1 MRMSKA
7 KQVIDFRASKGF
19 TVAQSNEHLRVYSD
33 STLKHAMSI
42 GNYDLTREH
51 LNFEIVKGGKIQPVD
66 KTKSIPQ
73 RIAANLAARGI
84 KDPNEGLEEPRFRTV
99 VNFIL
104 GGSRERMLELAFGDQ
119 KINLDKGADNSHL
132 KRSRDIEQ
140 WAKDMYYFVSDRYG
154 EENIAAFVVHLDELN
169 PHVHLTLLPI
179 DKEGRFAYKKIFA
192 GKDKFEFKARTLA
205 MHDAFAKVN
214 EKWGLY
220 RGTSITETGARHRS
234 TEEYRRMLD
243 EECATLEENVEK
255 HRKVLSGLQ
264 QEISLAERRVKGLT
278 SMVANL
284 EREKDDVERE
294 LDSLAS
300 AILDNRGGKLSNEEK
315 IAALR
320 DKLSDINAKLAD
332 KRQKL
337 SEAEEKLAML
347 KDEAVSVQQRTDEL
361 RNEATQ
367 AATVVQSKIHEEVS
381 KALYENVV
389 SDFRLRLPTM
399 PDAVQVQ
406 LDDSVLMDVAEH
418 GNHIVSCAMLLFA
431 GYVDQATEF
440 AKGHGGGGSGP
451 SSGWGRDPKDDD
463 REWARRCA
471 MMATRMMRSGSGRKM
486 KR

>member
-1 MRMSKA
+1 MNAA
-7 KQVIDFRASKGF
+7 KQVIDFRTSKGF
-19 TVAQSNEHLRVYSD
+19 TKAQSDEHLRVRSEK
-33 STLKHAMSI
+33 SQNHALAT

-51 LNFEIVKGGKIQPVD
+51 LNFEITKGGKIQPID
-66 KTKSIPQ
+66 KTRSIPQ

-119 KINLDKGADNSHL
+119 KVNLAKGADNSHL
-132 KRSRDIEQ
+132 KRNRDIEQ

-154 EENIAAFVVHLDELN
+154 EENIAAFVVHLDEMN

-179 DKEGRFAYKKIFA
+179 DQNGRFAYKKIFA

-234 TEEYRRMLD
+234 TEEYRRLLD
-243 EECATLEENVEK
+243 EECVTLEDKIEN

-278 SMVANL
+278 SMVVNL
-284 EREKDDVERE
+284 ENERKTVERE

-300 AILDNRGGKLSNEEK
+300 AVLDNADGKLSNEEK
-315 IAALR
+315 ITALHA
-320 DKLSDINAKLAD
+320 KLEDINAKLAD
-332 KRQKL
+332 KKQKL
-337 SEAEEKLAML
+337 SEAEEKLSKL
-347 KDEAVSVQQRTDEL
+347 KEEADTVKERTDEL
-361 RNEATQ
+361 RSEATQ
-367 AATVVQSKIHEEVS
+367 AATTVQQKVREEVT

-389 SDFRLRLPTM
+389 SDFRLRLPQM
-399 PDAVQVQ
+399 SDAVQLQ
-406 LDDSVLMDVAEH
+406 LDDSVLMDVADH
-418 GNHIVSCAMLLFA
+418 GNHIVACAMMLFA

-440 AKGHGGGGSGP
+440 AKGHGGGGP

-471 MMATRMMRSGSGRKM
+471 MMATKMMRSGSGRKL

>member
-1 MRMSKA
+1 MSKA

-19 TVAQSNEHLRVYSD
+19 TKAQSDEHLRVRSD
-33 STLKHAMSI
+33 KSLKHALAT

-66 KTKSIPQ
+66 KSRSIPQ

-84 KDPNEGLEEPRFRTV
+84 RDPNEGLEEPRFRTV

-119 KINLDKGADNSHL
+119 AVDMAKGADNSHL

-154 EENIAAFVVHLDELN
+154 EENIAAFVVHLDETN

-192 GKDKFEFKARTLA
+192 GKDKFDYKARMLA
-205 MHDAFAKVN
+205 LHDDFAKVN

-243 EECATLEENVEK
+243 EECSTLEEDVQQ

-264 QEISLAERRVKGLT
+264 AEISLAERRVKGLT

-284 EREKDDVERE
+284 EREKESVEKE
-294 LDSLAS
+294 LDSLAN
-300 AILDNRGGKLSNEEK
+300 AMLDDAGGKLSREEK

-320 DKLSDINAKLAD
+320 EKLSDINGKLAD
-332 KRQKL
+332 KKQKL
-337 SEAEEKLAML
+337 SDAEEKLASL
-347 KDEAVSVQQRTDEL
+347 KEEAVSVQQRTEEL
-361 RNEATQ
+361 REEAQQVATTVQ
-367 AATVVQSKIHEEVS
+367 AKIRDEVS
-381 KALYENVV
+381 KALYEHVI
-389 SDFRLRLPTM
+389 SDFRLRLPSMTE
-399 PDAVQVQ
+399 AVQLQ

-418 GNHIVSCAMLLFA
+418 GNHIVSCAVMLFA
-431 GYVDQATEF
+431 GYVEQATEF

-471 MMATRMMRSGSGRKM
+471 MMATKMMRSGSGRKM

>member
-1 MRMSKA
+1 MTKA

-19 TVAQSNEHLRVYSD
+19 TKAQSDEHLRVRSAK
-33 STLKHAMSI
+33 SLQHALAT

-66 KTKSIPQ
+66 KSKSIPQ
-73 RIAANLAARGI
+73 RIVENLAARGI
-84 KDPNEGLEEPRFRTV
+84 KDPNEGLSEPRFRTV

-119 KINLDKGADNSHL
+119 TVDVAKGADNSHL
-132 KRSRDIEQ
+132 KRCRDIEQ

-179 DKEGRFAYKKIFA
+179 DKDGRFAYKKIFA

-205 MHDAFAKVN
+205 MHDAFAKIN
-214 EKWGLY
+214 EKWGLE

-243 EECATLEENVEK
+243 EECSTLEEKVAN

-264 QEISLAERRVKGLT
+264 AEISLAERRVKGLT

-284 EREKDDVERE
+284 EREREDIEHE
-294 LDSLAS
+294 LDSMAS
-300 AILDNRGGKLSNEEK
+300 GMLDNPHGNLSNEEK
-315 IAALR
+315 IKALR
-320 DKLSDINAKLAD
+320 EKLADIDTKLAD
-332 KRQKL
+332 KKQKL
-337 SEAEEKLAML
+337 SEAEDKLADL
-347 KDEAVSVQQRTDEL
+347 KREAADVQERTEELKLEASHAATSVQERIRDEV
-361 RNEATQ
+361 T
-367 AATVVQSKIHEEVS
+367 

-389 SDFRLRLPTM
+389 SDFRLRLPQMT
-399 PDAVQVQ
+399 DDVQ
-406 LDDSVLMDVAEH
+406 LQFDDSLLMDVAER
-418 GNHIVSCAMLLFA
+418 GNHIVSCAMMLFA
-431 GYVDQATEF
+431 GYVDEATQF

-451 SSGWGRDPKDDD
+451 STGWGRDPKDDD
-463 REWARRCA
+463 REWAHRCA
-471 MMATRMMRSGSGRKM
+471 MMATKMMRSGSGRKM

>member
-1 MRMSKA
+1 MNAA
-7 KQVIDFRASKGF
+7 KQVIDFRTSKGF
-19 TVAQSNEHLRVYSD
+19 TKAQSDEHLRVRSEK
-33 STLKHAMSI
+33 SQNHALAT

-51 LNFEIVKGGKIQPVD
+51 LNFEITKGGKIQPID
-66 KTKSIPQ
+66 KTRSIPQ

-119 KINLDKGADNSHL
+119 KVNLAKGADNSHL
-132 KRSRDIEQ
+132 KRNRDIEQ

-154 EENIAAFVVHLDELN
+154 EENIAAFVVHLDEMN

-179 DKEGRFAYKKIFA
+179 DQNGRFAYKKIFA

-234 TEEYRRMLD
+234 TEEYRRLLD
-243 EECATLEENVEK
+243 EECVTLEDKIEN

-278 SMVANL
+278 SMVVNL
-284 EREKDDVERE
+284 ENERKTVERE

-300 AILDNRGGKLSNEEK
+300 AVLDNADGKLSNEEK
-315 IAALR
+315 ITALHA
-320 DKLSDINAKLAD
+320 KLEDINAKLAD
-332 KRQKL
+332 KKQKL
-337 SEAEEKLAML
+337 SEAEEKLSKL
-347 KDEAVSVQQRTDEL
+347 KEEADTVKERTDEL
-361 RNEATQ
+361 RSEATQ
-367 AATVVQSKIHEEVS
+367 AAITIQQKVREEVT

-389 SDFRLRLPTM
+389 SDFRLRLPQM
-399 PDAVQVQ
+399 PDAVQLQ
-406 LDDSVLMDVAEH
+406 LDDSVLMDVADH
-418 GNHIVSCAMLLFA
+418 GNHIVACAMMLFA

-440 AKGHGGGGSGP
+440 AKGHGGGGGGP

-471 MMATRMMRSGSGRKM
+471 MMATKMMRSASGRKM

>member
-1 MRMSKA
+1 MSKA

-19 TVAQSNEHLRVYSD
+19 TKAQSDEHLRVRSD
-33 STLKHAMSI
+33 KSLKHALAT
-42 GNYDLTREH
+42 GNYDQTREH

-66 KTKSIPQ
+66 KTRNIPQ
-73 RIAANLAARGI
+73 RIAENLAGRGI
-84 KDPNEGLEEPRFRTV
+84 KDPNEGLAEPRFRTV

-119 KINLDKGADNSHL
+119 KVNVGDGANNSHL

-154 EENIAAFVVHLDELN
+154 EENIAAFIVHLDETN
-169 PHVHLTLLPI
+169 PHIHLTLLPI
-179 DKEGRFAYKKIFA
+179 DKNGRFAYKKIFA

-214 EKWGLY
+214 AKWGLE

-243 EECATLEENVEK
+243 EECSSLAEDIEK
-255 HRKVLSGLQ
+255 HRKVLSGLHKD
-264 QEISLAERRVKGLT
+264 IALAERRVKGLS
-278 SMVANL
+278 SMIANL
-284 EREKDDVERE
+284 EKEKVDVEKQ
-294 LDSLAS
+294 LDSLAK
-300 AILDNRGGKLSNEEK
+300 ALLDNNDDTMSNEEK
-315 IAALR
+315 AKALR
-320 DKLSDINAKLAD
+320 DKLDDINAKLAD

-337 SEAEEKLAML
+337 SEAEDKLAQL
-347 KDEAVSVQQRTDEL
+347 KKEETSIKERTDEL
-361 RNEATQ
+361 RSEAMQ
-367 AATVVQSKIHEEVS
+367 AATEVQSKIRDEVTT
-381 KALYENVV
+381 ALYENMV
-389 SDFRLRLPTM
+389 SDFRLRLPQFS
-399 PDAVQVQ
+399 DDLHLQ
-406 LDDSVLMDVAEH
+406 LDDSILMDVAEK

-440 AKGHGGGGSGP
+440 AKGHGGGGSSP
-451 SSGWGRDPKDDD
+451 SSGWGRDPRDDD

-471 MMATRMMRSGSGRKM
+471 MMATRMMRSGSGRKI

>member
-1 MRMSKA
+1 MNAA
-7 KQVIDFRASKGF
+7 KQVIDFRTSKGF
-19 TVAQSNEHLRVYSD
+19 TKAQSDEHLRVRSEK
-33 STLKHAMSI
+33 SQNHALAT

-51 LNFEIVKGGKIQPVD
+51 LNFEITKGGKIQPID
-66 KTKSIPQ
+66 KTRSIPQ

-119 KINLDKGADNSHL
+119 KVNLAKGADNSHL
-132 KRSRDIEQ
+132 KRNRDIEQ

-154 EENIAAFVVHLDELN
+154 EENIAAFVVHLDEMN

-179 DKEGRFAYKKIFA
+179 DQNGRFAYKKIFA

-234 TEEYRRMLD
+234 TEEYRRLLD
-243 EECATLEENVEK
+243 EECVTLEDKIEN

-278 SMVANL
+278 SMVVNL
-284 EREKDDVERE
+284 ENERKTVEKE

-300 AILDNRGGKLSNEEK
+300 AVLDNADGKLSNEEK
-315 IAALR
+315 ITALHA
-320 DKLSDINAKLAD
+320 KLEDINAKLAD
-332 KRQKL
+332 KKQKL
-337 SEAEEKLAML
+337 SEAEEKLSKL
-347 KDEAVSVQQRTDEL
+347 KEEADTVKERTDEL
-361 RNEATQ
+361 RSEATQ
-367 AATVVQSKIHEEVS
+367 AATTVQQKVREEVT

-389 SDFRLRLPTM
+389 NDFRLRLPQM
-399 PDAVQVQ
+399 SDAVQLQ
-406 LDDSVLMDVAEH
+406 LDDSVLMDVADH
-418 GNHIVSCAMLLFA
+418 GNHIVACAMMLFA

-440 AKGHGGGGSGP
+440 AKGHGGGGGGP

-471 MMATRMMRSGSGRKM
+471 MMATKMMRSGSGRKL

>member
-1 MRMSKA
+1 MNAA
-7 KQVIDFRASKGF
+7 KQVIDFRTSKGF
-19 TVAQSNEHLRVYSD
+19 TKAQSDEHLRVRSEK
-33 STLKHAMSI
+33 SQNHALAT

-51 LNFEIVKGGKIQPVD
+51 LNFEITKGGKIQPID
-66 KTKSIPQ
+66 KTRSIPQ

-119 KINLDKGADNSHL
+119 KVNLAKGADNSHL
-132 KRSRDIEQ
+132 KRNRDIEQ

-154 EENIAAFVVHLDELN
+154 EENIAAFVVHLDEMN

-179 DKEGRFAYKKIFA
+179 DENGRFAYKKIFA

-220 RGTSITETGARHRS
+220 RGTSITETGAKHRS
-234 TEEYRRMLD
+234 TEEYRRLLD
-243 EECATLEENVEK
+243 EECVTLEDKIEN

-278 SMVANL
+278 SMVVNL
-284 EREKDDVERE
+284 ENERKTVERE

-300 AILDNRGGKLSNEEK
+300 AVLDNADGKLSNEEK
-315 IAALR
+315 ITALHA
-320 DKLSDINAKLAD
+320 KLEDINAKLAD
-332 KRQKL
+332 KIQKL
-337 SEAEEKLAML
+337 SEAEEKLSKL
-347 KDEAVSVQQRTDEL
+347 KEEADTVKERTDEL
-361 RNEATQ
+361 RSEATQ
-367 AATVVQSKIHEEVS
+367 AATTVQQKVREEVT

-389 SDFRLRLPTM
+389 SDFRLRLPQM
-399 PDAVQVQ
+399 SDAVQLQ
-406 LDDSVLMDVAEH
+406 LDDSVLMDVADH
-418 GNHIVSCAMLLFA
+418 GNHIVACAMMLFA

-440 AKGHGGGGSGP
+440 AKGHGGGGGGP
-451 SSGWGRDPKDDD
+451 SSGWERDPKDDD

-471 MMATRMMRSGSGRKM
+471 MMATKMMRSGSGRKL

>member
-1 MRMSKA
+1 MNAA

-19 TVAQSNEHLRVYSD
+19 TVSQSNEHLRVYSD
-33 STLKHAMSI
+33 KTLNHALSI

-51 LNFEIVKGGKIQPVD
+51 LNFEITKGGKIQPID
-66 KTKSIPQ
+66 KTRSIPQ

-119 KINLDKGADNSHL
+119 KVNLAKGADNSHL

-154 EENIAAFVVHLDELN
+154 EENIAAFVVHLDEMN

-179 DKEGRFAYKKIFA
+179 DQNGRFAYKKIFA

-234 TEEYRRMLD
+234 TEEYRRLLD
-243 EECATLEENVEK
+243 EECVTLEDKIEN

-278 SMVANL
+278 SMVVNL
-284 EREKDDVERE
+284 ENERKTVERE

-300 AILDNRGGKLSNEEK
+300 AVLDNADGKLSNEEK
-315 IAALR
+315 ITALHA
-320 DKLSDINAKLAD
+320 KLENINAKLAD
-332 KRQKL
+332 KKQKL
-337 SEAEEKLAML
+337 SEAEEKLSKL
-347 KDEAVSVQQRTDEL
+347 KEEADTVKERTDEL
-361 RNEATQ
+361 RSEATQ
-367 AATVVQSKIHEEVS
+367 AAITIQQKVREEVT

-389 SDFRLRLPTM
+389 SDFRLRLPQM
-399 PDAVQVQ
+399 PDAVQLQ
-406 LDDSVLMDVAEH
+406 LDDSVLMDVADH
-418 GNHIVSCAMLLFA
+418 GNHIVACAMMLFA

-440 AKGHGGGGSGP
+440 AKGHGGGGGGP

-471 MMATRMMRSGSGRKM
+471 MMATKMMRSASGRKM

>member
-1 MRMSKA
+1 MNAA
-7 KQVIDFRASKGF
+7 KQVIDFRTSKGF
-19 TVAQSNEHLRVYSD
+19 TKAQSDEHLRVRSEK
-33 STLKHAMSI
+33 SQNHALAT

-51 LNFEIVKGGKIQPVD
+51 LNFEITKGGKIQPID
-66 KTKSIPQ
+66 KTRSIPQ

-119 KINLDKGADNSHL
+119 KVNLAKGADNSHL
-132 KRSRDIEQ
+132 KRNRDIEQ

-154 EENIAAFVVHLDELN
+154 EENIAAFVVHLDEMN

-179 DKEGRFAYKKIFA
+179 DQNGRFAYKKIFA

-234 TEEYRRMLD
+234 TEEYRRLLD
-243 EECATLEENVEK
+243 EECVTLEDKIEN

-278 SMVANL
+278 SMVVNL
-284 EREKDDVERE
+284 ENERKTVERE

-300 AILDNRGGKLSNEEK
+300 AVLDNADGKLSNEEK
-315 IAALR
+315 ITALHA
-320 DKLSDINAKLAD
+320 KLEDINAKLAD
-332 KRQKL
+332 KKQKL
-337 SEAEEKLAML
+337 SEAEEKLSKL
-347 KDEAVSVQQRTDEL
+347 KEEADTVKERTDEL
-361 RNEATQ
+361 RSEATQ
-367 AATVVQSKIHEEVS
+367 AATTVQQKVREEVT

-389 SDFRLRLPTM
+389 SDFRLRLPQM
-399 PDAVQVQ
+399 SDAVQLQ
-406 LDDSVLMDVAEH
+406 LDDSVLMDVADH
-418 GNHIVSCAMLLFA
+418 GNHIVACAMMLFA

-440 AKGHGGGGSGP
+440 AKGHGGGGGGP

-471 MMATRMMRSGSGRKM
+471 MMATKMMRSASGRKM

>member
-1 MRMSKA
+1 MNAA
-7 KQVIDFRASKGF
+7 KQVIDFRTSKGF
-19 TVAQSNEHLRVYSD
+19 TKAQSDEHLRVRSEK
-33 STLKHAMSI
+33 SQNHALAT

-51 LNFEIVKGGKIQPVD
+51 LNFEITKGGKIQPID
-66 KTKSIPQ
+66 KTRSIPQ

-119 KINLDKGADNSHL
+119 KVNLAKGADNSHL
-132 KRSRDIEQ
+132 KRNRDIEQ

-154 EENIAAFVVHLDELN
+154 EENIAAFVVHLDEMN

-179 DKEGRFAYKKIFA
+179 DQNGRFAYKKIFA

-214 EKWGLY
+214 QKWGLY

-234 TEEYRRMLD
+234 TEEYRRLLD
-243 EECATLEENVEK
+243 EECVTLEDKIEN

-278 SMVANL
+278 SMVVNL
-284 EREKDDVERE
+284 ENERKTVERE

-300 AILDNRGGKLSNEEK
+300 AVLDNADGKLSNEEK
-315 IAALR
+315 ITALHA
-320 DKLSDINAKLAD
+320 KLEDINAKLAD
-332 KRQKL
+332 KKQKL
-337 SEAEEKLAML
+337 SEAEEKLSKL
-347 KDEAVSVQQRTDEL
+347 KEEANTVKERTDEL
-361 RNEATQ
+361 RSEATQ
-367 AATVVQSKIHEEVS
+367 AATTVQQKVREEVT

-389 SDFRLRLPTM
+389 SDFRLRLPQM
-399 PDAVQVQ
+399 SDAVQLQ
-406 LDDSVLMDVAEH
+406 LDDSVLMDVADH
-418 GNHIVSCAMLLFA
+418 GNHIVACAMMLFA

-440 AKGHGGGGSGP
+440 AKGHGGGGGSP

-471 MMATRMMRSGSGRKM
+471 MMATKMMRSGSGRKL

>member
-1 MRMSKA
+1 MNAA
-7 KQVIDFRASKGF
+7 KQVIDFRTSKGF
-19 TVAQSNEHLRVYSD
+19 TKAQSDEHLRVRSEK
-33 STLKHAMSI
+33 SQNHALAT

-51 LNFEIVKGGKIQPVD
+51 LNFEITKGGKIQPID
-66 KTKSIPQ
+66 KTRSIPQ

-84 KDPNEGLEEPRFRTV
+84 KNPNEGLEEPRFRTV

-119 KINLDKGADNSHL
+119 KVNLAKGADNSHL
-132 KRSRDIEQ
+132 KRNRDIEQ

-154 EENIAAFVVHLDELN
+154 EENIAAFVVHLDEMN

-179 DKEGRFAYKKIFA
+179 DQNGRFAYKKIFA

-234 TEEYRRMLD
+234 TEEYRRLLD
-243 EECATLEENVEK
+243 EECVTLEDKIEN

-278 SMVANL
+278 SMVVNL
-284 EREKDDVERE
+284 ENERKTVERE

-300 AILDNRGGKLSNEEK
+300 AVLDNADGKLSNEEK
-315 IAALR
+315 ITALHA
-320 DKLSDINAKLAD
+320 KLEDINAKLAD
-332 KRQKL
+332 KIQKL
-337 SEAEEKLAML
+337 SEAEEKLSKL
-347 KDEAVSVQQRTDEL
+347 KEEADTVKERTDEL
-361 RNEATQ
+361 RSEATQ
-367 AATVVQSKIHEEVS
+367 AATTVQQKVREEVT

-389 SDFRLRLPTM
+389 SDFRLRLPQM
-399 PDAVQVQ
+399 PDAVQLQ
-406 LDDSVLMDVAEH
+406 LDDSVLMDVADH
-418 GNHIVSCAMLLFA
+418 GNHIVACAMMLFA

-440 AKGHGGGGSGP
+440 AKGHGGGGGGP

-471 MMATRMMRSGSGRKM
+471 MMATKMMRSASGRKM

>member
-1 MRMSKA
+1 MNAA
-7 KQVIDFRASKGF
+7 KQVIDFRTSKGF
-19 TVAQSNEHLRVYSD
+19 TKAQSDEHLRVRSEK
-33 STLKHAMSI
+33 SQNHALAT

-51 LNFEIVKGGKIQPVD
+51 LNFEITKGGKIQPID
-66 KTKSIPQ
+66 KTRSIPQ

-119 KINLDKGADNSHL
+119 KVNLAKGADNSHL
-132 KRSRDIEQ
+132 KRNRDIEQ

-154 EENIAAFVVHLDELN
+154 EENIAAFVVHLDEMN

-179 DKEGRFAYKKIFA
+179 DQNGRFAYKKIFA

-214 EKWGLY
+214 E
-220 RGTSITETGARHRS
+220 
-234 TEEYRRMLD
+234 LD
-243 EECATLEENVEK
+243 EECVTLEDKIEN

-278 SMVANL
+278 SMVVNL
-284 EREKDDVERE
+284 ENERKTVERE

-300 AILDNRGGKLSNEEK
+300 AVLDNADGKLSNEEK
-315 IAALR
+315 ITALHA
-320 DKLSDINAKLAD
+320 KLEDINAKLAD
-332 KRQKL
+332 KKQKL
-337 SEAEEKLAML
+337 SEAEEKLSKL
-347 KDEAVSVQQRTDEL
+347 KEEADTVKERTDEL
-361 RNEATQ
+361 RSEATQ
-367 AATVVQSKIHEEVS
+367 AATTVQQKVREEVT

-389 SDFRLRLPTM
+389 SDFRLRLPQM
-399 PDAVQVQ
+399 PDAVQLQ

-418 GNHIVSCAMLLFA
+418 GNHIVACAMMLFA

-440 AKGHGGGGSGP
+440 AKGHGGGGGGP

-471 MMATRMMRSGSGRKM
+471 MMATKMMRSGSGRKL

>member
-1 MRMSKA
+1 MNAA
-7 KQVIDFRASKGF
+7 KQVIDFRTSKGF
-19 TVAQSNEHLRVYSD
+19 TKAQSDEHLRVRSEK
-33 STLKHAMSI
+33 SQNHALAT

-51 LNFEIVKGGKIQPVD
+51 LNFEITKGGKIQPID
-66 KTKSIPQ
+66 KTRSIPQ

-119 KINLDKGADNSHL
+119 KVNLAKGADNSHL

-154 EENIAAFVVHLDELN
+154 EENIAAFVVHLDEMN

-179 DKEGRFAYKKIFA
+179 DQNGRFAYKKIFA

-234 TEEYRRMLD
+234 TEEYRRLLD
-243 EECATLEENVEK
+243 EECVTLEDKIEN

-278 SMVANL
+278 SMVVNL
-284 EREKDDVERE
+284 ENERKTVERE

-300 AILDNRGGKLSNEEK
+300 AVLDNADGKLSNEEK
-315 IAALR
+315 ITALHA
-320 DKLSDINAKLAD
+320 KLEDINAKLAD
-332 KRQKL
+332 KKQKL
-337 SEAEEKLAML
+337 SEAEEKLSKL
-347 KDEAVSVQQRTDEL
+347 KEEADTVKERTDEL
-361 RNEATQ
+361 RSEATQ
-367 AATVVQSKIHEEVS
+367 AAITIQQKVREEVT

-389 SDFRLRLPTM
+389 SDFRLRLPQM
-399 PDAVQVQ
+399 PDAVQLQ
-406 LDDSVLMDVAEH
+406 LDDSVLMDVADH
-418 GNHIVSCAMLLFA
+418 GNHIVACAMMLFA

-440 AKGHGGGGSGP
+440 AKGHGGGGGGP

-471 MMATRMMRSGSGRKM
+471 LMATKMMRSASGRKM

>member
-1 MRMSKA
+1 MNAA

-19 TVAQSNEHLRVYSD
+19 TVSQSNEHLRVYSD
-33 STLKHAMSI
+33 KTLNHALSI

-51 LNFEIVKGGKIQPVD
+51 LNFEITKGGKIQPID
-66 KTKSIPQ
+66 KTRSIPQ

-119 KINLDKGADNSHL
+119 KVNLAKGADNSHL

-154 EENIAAFVVHLDELN
+154 EENIAAFVVHLDEMN

-179 DKEGRFAYKKIFA
+179 DQNGRFAYKKIFA

-234 TEEYRRMLD
+234 TEEYRRLLD
-243 EECATLEENVEK
+243 EECVTLEDKIEN

-278 SMVANL
+278 SMVVNL
-284 EREKDDVERE
+284 ENERKTVERE

-300 AILDNRGGKLSNEEK
+300 AVLDNADGKLSNEEK
-315 IAALR
+315 ITALHA
-320 DKLSDINAKLAD
+320 KLEDINAKLAD
-332 KRQKL
+332 KKQKL
-337 SEAEEKLAML
+337 SEAEEKLSKL
-347 KDEAVSVQQRTDEL
+347 KEEADTVKERTDEL
-361 RNEATQ
+361 RSEATQ
-367 AATVVQSKIHEEVS
+367 AATTVQQKVREEVT

-389 SDFRLRLPTM
+389 SDFRLRLPQM
-399 PDAVQVQ
+399 PDAVQLQ
-406 LDDSVLMDVAEH
+406 LDDSVLMDVADH
-418 GNHIVSCAMLLFA
+418 GNHIVACAMMLFA

-440 AKGHGGGGSGP
+440 AKGHGGGGGGP

-471 MMATRMMRSGSGRKM
+471 MMATKMMRSGSGRKM

>member
-1 MRMSKA
+1 MNGA
-7 KQVIDFRASKGF
+7 KQVIDFRTSKGF
-19 TVAQSNEHLRVYSD
+19 SKAQSDEHLRVRSD
-33 STLKHAMSI
+33 NSRKHALSI

-51 LNFEIVKGGKIQPVD
+51 LNFEITKGGKIQPVD
-66 KTKSIPQ
+66 KTRSIPE

-104 GGSRERMLELAFGDQ
+104 GGSRERMLEIAFGDQ
-119 KINLDKGADNSHL
+119 KVNLAKGADNSHL
-132 KRSRDIEQ
+132 KRSKDIEQ
-140 WAKDMYYFVSDRYG
+140 WAKDMYYFVSDRWG
-154 EENIAAFVVHLDELN
+154 EENIAAFVVHLDEMN

-179 DKEGRFAYKKIFA
+179 DENGRFAYKKIFA

-234 TEEYRRMLD
+234 TEEYRRLLD
-243 EECATLEENVEK
+243 EECVTLEDKIEN

-278 SMVANL
+278 SMVLNL
-284 EREKDDVERE
+284 EKDKESVERE

-300 AILDNRGGKLSNEEK
+300 AVLDNADGKLSNEDK
-315 IAALR
+315 IAALHR
-320 DKLSDINAKLAD
+320 QLADINAKLAD
-332 KRQKL
+332 KKQKL
-337 SEAEEKLAML
+337 SDAEDKLDKLKKDAESIKERTEELRGEATQVAT
-347 KDEAVSVQQRTDEL
+347 SVQQKVRDEV
-361 RNEATQ
+361 T
-367 AATVVQSKIHEEVS
+367 

-389 SDFRLRLPTM
+389 SDFRLRLPQM
-399 PDAVQVQ
+399 PDDVQ
-406 LDDSVLMDVAEH
+406 LHLDESVLMDVAEH
-418 GNHIVSCAMLLFA
+418 GNQIVACAMLLFA
-431 GYVDQATEF
+431 GYVEQATEF
-440 AKGHGGGGSGP
+440 AKGHGGGGGGP

-471 MMATRMMRSGSGRKM
+471 MMATKMMRSGSGRKL

>member
-1 MRMSKA
+1 MNGA
-7 KQVIDFRASKGF
+7 KQVIDFRTSKGF
-19 TVAQSNEHLRVYSD
+19 SKAQSDEHLRVRSD
-33 STLKHAMSI
+33 NSRKHALAT

-51 LNFEIVKGGKIQPVD
+51 LNFEITKGGKIQPVD
-66 KTKSIPQ
+66 KTRSIPE

-104 GGSRERMLELAFGDQ
+104 GGSRERMLEIAFGDQ
-119 KINLDKGADNSHL
+119 K
-132 KRSRDIEQ
+132 
-140 WAKDMYYFVSDRYG
+140 
-154 EENIAAFVVHLDELN
+154 EENIAAFVVHLDEMN

-179 DKEGRFAYKKIFA
+179 DENGHFAYKKIFA

-234 TEEYRRMLD
+234 TEEYRRLLD
-243 EECATLEENVEK
+243 EECVTLEDKIEN

-264 QEISLAERRVKGLT
+264 QDISLAERRVKGLT
-278 SMVANL
+278 SMVLNL
-284 EREKDDVERE
+284 EKDKESVERE

-300 AILDNRGGKLSNEEK
+300 AVLDNADGKLSNEDK
-315 IAALR
+315 IAALHR
-320 DKLSDINAKLAD
+320 QLADINAKLAD
-332 KRQKL
+332 KKQKL
-337 SEAEEKLAML
+337 SDAEDKLDKLKKDAESIKERTEELRGEATQVAT
-347 KDEAVSVQQRTDEL
+347 SVQQKVRDEV
-361 RNEATQ
+361 T
-367 AATVVQSKIHEEVS
+367 

-389 SDFRLRLPTM
+389 SDFRLRLPQM
-399 PDAVQVQ
+399 PDDVQ
-406 LDDSVLMDVAEH
+406 LHLDESVLMDVAEH
-418 GNHIVSCAMLLFA
+418 GNQIVACAMLLFA
-431 GYVDQATEF
+431 GYVEQATEF
-440 AKGHGGGGSGP
+440 AKGHGGGGGGP

-471 MMATRMMRSGSGRKM
+471 MMATKMMRSGSGRKL